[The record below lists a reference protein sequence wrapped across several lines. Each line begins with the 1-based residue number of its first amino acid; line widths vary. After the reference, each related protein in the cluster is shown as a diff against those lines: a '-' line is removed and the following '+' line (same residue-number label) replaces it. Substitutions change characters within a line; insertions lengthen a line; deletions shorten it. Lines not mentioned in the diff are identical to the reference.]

1 MHVKTSGED
10 TNARQSRLPVNA
22 ARLQIGVAPGWWG
35 MFESRHEPLAAR
47 HIFLWRFLRYFIGA
61 ALLVGSSLGAGIL
74 GYHYI
79 AEMSWIDS
87 VLNASMILGGMG
99 PVAPLESDAAKLFA
113 SAYAL
118 FSGLV
123 AITVMGMVLAP
134 LAHRALHLFHLD
146 EDDPKP

>member
-1 MHVKTSGED
+1 
-10 TNARQSRLPVNA
+10 
-22 ARLQIGVAPGWWG
+22 
-35 MFESRHEPLAAR
+35 MFETRTAPLAPR
-47 HIFLWRFLRYFIGA
+47 HIFLWRFLRYFA
-61 ALLVGSSLGAGIL
+61 SATVLVGVSLGAGIL

-79 AEMSWIDS
+79 AEMDWIDS

-99 PVAPLESDAAKLFA
+99 PVDPLKTEAAKLFA

-146 EDDPKP
+146 EEDSKS

>member
-1 MHVKTSGED
+1 
-10 TNARQSRLPVNA
+10 
-22 ARLQIGVAPGWWG
+22 
-35 MFESRHEPLAAR
+35 MFESRTAPLAPR
-47 HIFLWRFLRYFIGA
+47 HIFLWRFLRYFGSA
-61 ALLVGSSLGAGIL
+61 MALAGLSLGAGVL
-74 GYHYI
+74 GYHFI
-79 AEMSWIDS
+79 AEMGWIDS

-99 PVAPLESDAAKLFA
+99 PVDPLKSDAAKLFA

-146 EDDPKP
+146 EEDQKS

>member
-1 MHVKTSGED
+1 
-10 TNARQSRLPVNA
+10 
-22 ARLQIGVAPGWWG
+22 

-47 HIFLWRFLRYFIGA
+47 HIFLWRFLRYFIA
-61 ALLVGSSLGAGIL
+61 AGIL

-79 AEMSWIDS
+79 AELSWIDS

-99 PVAPLESDAAKLFA
+99 PVDGLKSDAAKLFA

-146 EDDPKP
+146 EDDSKP

>member
-1 MHVKTSGED
+1 MH
-10 TNARQSRLPVNA
+10 A
-22 ARLQIGVAPGWWG
+22 ARLQMGGTPGRWA

-61 ALLVGSSLGAGIL
+61 ALLVGGSLGAGIL

-79 AEMSWIDS
+79 AEMNWIDS

-118 FSGLV
+118 V

-146 EDDPKP
+146 EDDSKP

>member
-1 MHVKTSGED
+1 MMGT
-10 TNARQSRLPVNA
+10 
-22 ARLQIGVAPGWWG
+22 
-35 MFESRHEPLAAR
+35 MFESRNEPLAAR
-47 HIFLWRFLRYFIGA
+47 HVFLWRFLRYFA
-61 ALLVGSSLGAGIL
+61 SATLLVGLSLGAGIL

-79 AEMSWIDS
+79 AEMDWIDS

-99 PVAPLESDAAKLFA
+99 PVDPLKTEAAKLFA

-146 EDDPKP
+146 EES

>member
-1 MHVKTSGED
+1 
-10 TNARQSRLPVNA
+10 
-22 ARLQIGVAPGWWG
+22 

-47 HIFLWRFLRYFIGA
+47 HIFLWRFLRYFGA
-61 ALLVGSSLGAGIL
+61 AAMLVGLSLGAGIL

-79 AEMSWIDS
+79 AEMNWIDS

-99 PVAPLESDAAKLFA
+99 PVDGLKSDAAKLFA

-146 EDDPKP
+146 EDDSKP

>member
-1 MHVKTSGED
+1 
-10 TNARQSRLPVNA
+10 
-22 ARLQIGVAPGWWG
+22 
-35 MFESRHEPLAAR
+35 MFESRNEPLAAR
-47 HIFLWRFLRYFIGA
+47 HIFLWRFLRYFGA
-61 ALLVGSSLGAGIL
+61 ASLLAGVSLGAGIL

-79 AEMSWIDS
+79 AEMNWIDS
-87 VLNASMILGGMG
+87 LLNASMILGGMG
-99 PVAPLESDAAKLFA
+99 PVDPLKTEAAKLFA

-146 EDDPKP
+146 EEDSRS

>member
-1 MHVKTSGED
+1 MFGLTSQ
-10 TNARQSRLPVNA
+10 A
-22 ARLQIGVAPGWWG
+22 
-35 MFESRHEPLAAR
+35 PLAPR
-47 HIFLWRFLRYFIGA
+47 EVFIRRLIGSV
-61 ALLVGSSLGAGIL
+61 LLAFGVIVVSLGIGMT
-74 GYHYI
+74 GYHWL
-79 AEMSWIDS
+79 AGLGWVDAF
-87 VLNASMILGGMG
+87 LNASMILGGMG

-146 EDDPKP
+146 EDDSKP

>member
-1 MHVKTSGED
+1 
-10 TNARQSRLPVNA
+10 
-22 ARLQIGVAPGWWG
+22 
-35 MFESRHEPLAAR
+35 MFESRNEPLAAR
-47 HIFLWRFLRYFIGA
+47 HVFLWRFLRYFA
-61 ALLVGSSLGAGIL
+61 SAVALVGISLGAGIL

-79 AEMSWIDS
+79 AGMEWIDS

-99 PVAPLESDAAKLFA
+99 PVDPLKTEGAKLFA

-123 AITVMGMVLAP
+123 AVTVMGMV

-146 EDDPKP
+146 GDDI

>member
-1 MHVKTSGED
+1 M
-10 TNARQSRLPVNA
+10 NA
-22 ARLQIGVAPGWWG
+22 ARLQMGGTPGRCA
-35 MFESRHEPLAAR
+35 MFESRYEPLAAR

-79 AEMSWIDS
+79 AEMNWIDS

-146 EDDPKP
+146 EDDSKP